1 MSAVDVTIV
10 DPVIS
15 DARKRK
21 LATCL
26 TDALVSLADEFGD
39 RRRWLVVAESVRS
52 APAAGRGTVRPAA
65 PAGAVL
71 DYAAWH
77 AHLAG
82 TQRWAPGGGG
92 ATSQRSRAGPGTPRL
107 RRPRPG

>member
-52 APAAGRGTVRPAA
+52 APASGRGTAQPTAS
-65 PAGAVL
+65 AGPRGVVL
-71 DYAAWH
+71 DYATWH

-82 TQRWAPGGGG
+82 T
-92 ATSQRSRAGPGTPRL
+92 
-107 RRPRPG
+107 RR